1 LYVFNFS
8 LHEKHQVIIPSVDDI
23 STPKSLPATSST
35 NGSLHYN
42 SPNVPLKSIEFPCS
56 NLPRYYP
63 AIVNY
68 DHYIIFIGG
77 SPQWNFLNPDC
88 YTSCEVY
95 DVRTNKWVNDNKKNV
110 FPSLVFARTKARAV
124 VANGTIIVL
133 GGQLQSHN
141 LVSVEVLL
149 HIIPLTICG
158 GAYFRS
164 LGIDIKS

>member
-1 LYVFNFS
+1 VS
-8 LHEKHQVIIPSVDDI
+8 LFRGATIQVHVSSI
-23 STPKSLPATSST
+23 SKLRSLDT
-35 NGSLHYN
+35 L
-42 SPNVPLKSIEFPCS
+42 
-56 NLPRYYP
+56 
-63 AIVNY
+63 
-68 DHYIIFIGG
+68 
-77 SPQWNFLNPDC
+77 
-88 YTSCEVY
+88 